1 MRSGESYDG
10 DDAHDEKGGQS
21 RDAFPQL
28 GFDGSWGNVRG
39 SGEFFIVPFVL
50 GKVVVCCHNAVSVK
64 RPRMQM
70 LEAEGSLNMLG
81 KSLGILPERLETT

>member
-1 MRSGESYDG
+1 MRGGEGYDG

-28 GFDGSWGNVRG
+28 GLDSSWGNVRR
-39 SGEFFIVPFVL
+39 SGEFFVADFAL
-50 GKVVVCCHNAVSVK
+50 EKVICCHTAVSVK
-64 RPRMQM
+64 GLRMQM
-70 LEAEGSLNMLG
+70 LEAERILNMLG